1 MMKPLMRRT
10 RLIHGTD
17 RSTTAIWEEADL
29 KLDASRFSFEETTY
43 RSKDGTAI
51 PVFLSARADLLRHGP
66 MPTFLTGYGG
76 FGTSVTPRFSTF
88 ATFLMEQGLLFA
100 VAAIRG
106 GGELGERWH
115 LGAKGHNRQNS
126 FDDFIAAAEW
136 LGAEGLSSPDQI
148 AAGGRLKCRPPGG
161 SRDYSKT

>member
-1 MMKPLMRRT
+1 MRRT